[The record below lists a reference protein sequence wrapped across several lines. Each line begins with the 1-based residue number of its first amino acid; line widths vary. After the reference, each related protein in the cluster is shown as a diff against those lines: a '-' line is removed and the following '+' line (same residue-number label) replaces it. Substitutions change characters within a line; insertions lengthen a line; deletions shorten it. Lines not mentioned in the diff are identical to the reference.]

1 MASEFDLIRRHFN
14 RPSPQTLLGAGDD
27 AALIS
32 VSAGMKLAVSTD
44 MLVSGT
50 HFFPDAEPYQL
61 GWKSL
66 AVNLSDMAAM
76 GALAKWATLA
86 IALPQADE
94 AWLEKFSNGFFA
106 CAEKYRVDL
115 IGGDTTRGPLT
126 ISVQIMGEVP
136 SGKALKRSGAKT
148 GDEIWVSGTL
158 GDAALALAV
167 LQGGYALPQD
177 QLASCLPALH
187 TPLPKVEL
195 GLALRP
201 IAHSAIDISDG
212 LLADLGHILE
222 CSEVGAEIRLQ
233 DLPRS
238 SVVSSHFDDEQVQG
252 MVLSGGDDYELCF
265 TATKQ
270 KHSEIVNLSQHL
282 ALPLSCIGRITG
294 GSGLIV
300 RAENGDPINFKET
313 GFDHFS

>member
-14 RPSPQTLLGAGDD
+14 RPALQTSLSVGDD

-32 VSAGMKLAVSTD
+32 LSAGMELAVSTD

-50 HFFPDAEPYQL
+50 HFFPDAEPYQI

-76 GALAKWATLA
+76 GALAKWATLG

-94 AWLEKFSNGFFA
+94 VWLEKFSSGFFA

-136 SGKALKRSGAKT
+136 SDKVLKRSGART

-158 GDAALALAV
+158 GDAALALTV

-177 QLASCLPALH
+177 QLASCLPALL
-187 TPLPKVEL
+187 TPQPRMEL

-233 DLPRS
+233 DMPRS
-238 SVVSSHFDDEQVQG
+238 FVVSSHFDDEQVQR

-265 TATKQ
+265 TAPKQ
-270 KHSEIVNLSQHL
+270 KHGEIVNLSKQL

-300 RAENGDPINFKET
+300 RAENGDPVNFKES

>member
-14 RPSPQTLLGAGDD
+14 RPAPQTLLGVGDD

-32 VSAGMKLAVSTD
+32 VSAGMELAVSTD

-136 SGKALKRSGAKT
+136 SGKALKRSGART
-148 GDEIWVSGTL
+148 GDEIWVSGIL

-177 QLASCLPALH
+177 QLASCLPALL
-187 TPLPKVEL
+187 TPQPRMEL

-222 CSEVGAEIRLQ
+222 CSEVGAEIRLH
-233 DLPRS
+233 DIPRS
-238 SVVSSHFDDEQVQG
+238 FVVSSHFDDEQVQR

-265 TATKQ
+265 TAPKQ
-270 KHSEIVNLSQHL
+270 KHREIVNLSKQL

-294 GSGLIV
+294 NSGLIV